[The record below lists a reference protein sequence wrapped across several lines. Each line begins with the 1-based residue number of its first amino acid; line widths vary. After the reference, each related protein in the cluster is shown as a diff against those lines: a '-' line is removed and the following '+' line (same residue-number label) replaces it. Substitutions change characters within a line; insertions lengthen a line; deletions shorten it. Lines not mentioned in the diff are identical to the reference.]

1 MTSALDDYLDDLP
14 LIAILRGITPEDCEA
29 VTEALFAAGFR
40 IVEVPLNS
48 PQALRSIERIAH
60 QFGDVMLVGAGTV
73 LTPDQVPQVHENGGR
88 LIVAPNTNLPVIQAG
103 VEAGMITIPG
113 AATPTEAFAGIH
125 AGASAVKVFPA
136 EAIGPRV
143 LASWRAVI
151 PDTVPLLPVGG
162 IDSHNMADYWQAG
175 AAGFGLGSAL
185 YKPGKSLGDI
195 SASAT
200 KLVWSATSLTKT
212 MQGAN

>member
-1 MTSALDDYLDDLP
+1 M
-14 LIAILRGITPEDCEA
+14 
-29 VTEALFAAGFR
+29 
-40 IVEVPLNS
+40 
-48 PQALRSIERIAH
+48 
-60 QFGDVMLVGAGTV
+60 
-73 LTPDQVPQVHENGGR
+73 
-88 LIVAPNTNLPVIQAG
+88 
-103 VEAGMITIPG
+103 
-113 AATPTEAFAGIH
+113 
-125 AGASAVKVFPA
+125 
-136 EAIGPRV
+136 

-212 MQGAN
+212 I

>member
-1 MTSALDDYLDDLP
+1 MTSVLNEYLNDLP

-40 IVEVPLNS
+40 MVEVPLNS

-60 QFGDVMLVGAGTV
+60 QFGDVILVGAGTV
-73 LTPDQVPQVHENGGR
+73 LAPEQVHQVREKGGR

-103 VEAGMITIPG
+103 VEAEMVTIPG
-113 AATPTEAFAGIH
+113 AATPTEAFAGIQ
-125 AGASAVKVFPA
+125 AGANGVKVFPA
-136 EAIGPRV
+136 EAIGPQV

-151 PDTVPLLPVGG
+151 PDTAPLLPVGG
-162 IDSHNMADYWQAG
+162 IDSHNMSDYWQAG
-175 AAGFGLGSAL
+175 AAGFGIGGAL
-185 YKPGKSLGDI
+185 YKVGKSLGDI

-212 MQGAN
+212 M

>member
-1 MTSALDDYLDDLP
+1 MTSVLNEYLNDLP

-40 IVEVPLNS
+40 MVEVPLNS

-60 QFGDVMLVGAGTV
+60 QFGDVILVGAGTV
-73 LTPDQVPQVHENGGR
+73 LAPEQVHQVREKGGR

-103 VEAGMITIPG
+103 VEAEMDTIPG
-113 AATPTEAFAGIH
+113 AATTTEAFAVIQ
-125 AGASAVKVFPA
+125 AVFPA
-136 EAIGPRV
+136 EAIGPQV

-151 PDTVPLLPVGG
+151 PDTAPLLPVGG
-162 IDSHNMADYWQAG
+162 IDSHNMSDYWQAG
-175 AAGFGLGSAL
+175 AAGFGIGGAL
-185 YKPGKSLGDI
+185 YKLGKSLGDI

-212 MQGAN
+212 M

>member
-1 MTSALDDYLDDLP
+1 MTSVLNEYLNDLP

-40 IVEVPLNS
+40 MVEVPLNS

-60 QFGDVMLVGAGTV
+60 QFGDVILVGAGTV
-73 LTPDQVPQVHENGGR
+73 LAPEQVHQVREKGGR
-88 LIVAPNTNLPVIQAG
+88 FFVAPKNKLPLIQAG
-103 VEAGMITIPG
+103 VEAEMVTITG
-113 AATPTEAFAGIH
+113 AATPTEAFAGIQ
-125 AGASAVKVFPA
+125 AGASGVKVFPA
-136 EAIGPRV
+136 EAIGPQV

-151 PDTVPLLPVGG
+151 PDTAPLLPVGG
-162 IDSHNMADYWQAG
+162 IDSHNMSNYWQAG
-175 AAGFGLGSAL
+175 AAGFGIGGAL
-185 YKPGKSLGDI
+185 YKVGKSLGDI

-212 MQGAN
+212 M

>member
-1 MTSALDDYLDDLP
+1 MTSTLHDYLDDLP
-14 LIAILRGITPEDCEA
+14 LIAILRGTTPEDCEA

-40 IVEVPLNS
+40 MVEVPLNS

-60 QFGDVMLVGAGTV
+60 QFGDGMLVGAGTV
-73 LTPDQVPQVHENGGR
+73 LTPDQVRQVHENGGR

-113 AATPTEAFAGIH
+113 AATPTEAFASIH

-136 EAIGPRV
+136 EAIGPQV

-212 MQGAN
+212 I

>member
-1 MTSALDDYLDDLP
+1 MTSTLHDYLDDLP

-60 QFGDVMLVGAGTV
+60 QFGDGMLVGAGTV
-73 LTPDQVPQVHENGGR
+73 LTPDQVRQVNDNGGR
-88 LIVAPNTNLPVIQAG
+88 LIVAPNTNLPVIQAS

-136 EAIGPRV
+136 EAIGPQV

-212 MQGAN
+212 I

>member
-1 MTSALDDYLDDLP
+1 MTNALDDYLDDLP

-60 QFGDVMLVGAGTV
+60 QFGDGMLVGAGTV
-73 LTPDQVPQVHENGGR
+73 LTPDQVRQVNDNGGR
-88 LIVAPNTNLPVIQAG
+88 LIVAPNTNLPVIQAS

-113 AATPTEAFAGIH
+113 AATPTEAVAGIH
-125 AGASAVKVFPA
+125 AGASAAQVSPA
-136 EAIGPRV
+136 EVIGPQV

-212 MQGAN
+212 I

>member
-1 MTSALDDYLDDLP
+1 MT
-14 LIAILRGITPEDCEA
+14 E
-29 VTEALFAAGFR
+29 VLFAAGFR
-40 IVEVPLNS
+40 MVEVPLNS

-60 QFGDVMLVGAGTV
+60 QFGDGMLVGAGTV
-73 LTPDQVPQVHENGGR
+73 LTPDQVRQVHENGGR

-113 AATPTEAFAGIH
+113 AATPTEAFASIH

-136 EAIGPRV
+136 EAIGPQA
-143 LASWRAVI
+143 LAGWRAVI

-212 MQGAN
+212 I

>member
-1 MTSALDDYLDDLP
+1 MASVLNEYLNDLP
-14 LIAILRGITPEDCEA
+14 LIAILRGITPEDCEV

-40 IVEVPLNS
+40 MVEVPLNS

-60 QFGDVMLVGAGTV
+60 QFGDVILVGAGTV
-73 LTPDQVPQVHENGGR
+73 LAPEQVHQVREKGGR

-103 VEAGMITIPG
+103 VEAEMVTIPG
-113 AATPTEAFAGIH
+113 AATPTEAFAGIQ
-125 AGASAVKVFPA
+125 AGASGVKVFPA
-136 EAIGPRV
+136 EAQV

-151 PDTVPLLPVGG
+151 PDTAPLLPVGG
-162 IDSHNMADYWQAG
+162 IDSHNMSDYWQAG
-175 AAGFGLGSAL
+175 AAGFGIGGAL
-185 YKPGKSLGDI
+185 YKLGKSLGDI

-212 MQGAN
+212 M

>member
-1 MTSALDDYLDDLP
+1 MTSTLDDYLDDLP

-40 IVEVPLNS
+40 MVEVPLNS

-60 QFGDVMLVGAGTV
+60 QFGDGMLVGAGTV
-73 LTPDQVPQVHENGGR
+73 LTPDQVRQVNDNGGR
-88 LIVAPNTNLPVIQAG
+88 LIVAPNTNLQVIQAS

-136 EAIGPRV
+136 EAIGPQV

-151 PDTVPLLPVGG
+151 PDTAPLLPVGG

-212 MQGAN
+212 I

>member
-1 MTSALDDYLDDLP
+1 MSSALDEYLNDLP

-40 IVEVPLNS
+40 MVEVPLNS

-60 QFGDVMLVGAGTV
+60 QFGDVILVGAGTV
-73 LTPDQVPQVHENGGR
+73 LTPDQVRQVHESGGR

-103 VEAGMITIPG
+103 IEAAMITIPG

-125 AGASAVKVFPA
+125 AGASGVKVFPA
-136 EAIGPRV
+136 EAIAPQV

-162 IDSHNMADYWQAG
+162 IDRQYGGLLAGRRSRFWSRERTVQARQ
-175 AAGFGLGSAL
+175 
-185 YKPGKSLGDI
+185 KPGGHQCQRNKTG
-195 SASAT
+195 
-200 KLVWSATSLTKT
+200 WSATSLTKT
-212 MQGAN
+212 M

>member
-1 MTSALDDYLDDLP
+1 MTSTLHDYLDDLP
-14 LIAILRGITPEDCEA
+14 LIAILRGTTPEDCEA

-40 IVEVPLNS
+40 MVEVPLNS

-60 QFGDVMLVGAGTV
+60 QFGDGMLVGAGTV
-73 LTPDQVPQVHENGGR
+73 LTPDQVRQVNDNGGR
-88 LIVAPNTNLPVIQAG
+88 LIVAPNTNLTVIQAS

-136 EAIGPRV
+136 EAIGPQV

-212 MQGAN
+212 I

>member
-1 MTSALDDYLDDLP
+1 MTSTLDDYLDDLP

-40 IVEVPLNS
+40 MVEVPLNS

-60 QFGDVMLVGAGTV
+60 QFGDGMLVGAGTV
-73 LTPDQVPQVHENGGR
+73 LTPDQVRQVNDNGGR
-88 LIVAPNTNLPVIQAG
+88 LIVAPNTHLPVIQAS

-136 EAIGPRV
+136 EAIGPQV

-151 PDTVPLLPVGG
+151 PDTAPLLPVGG

-212 MQGAN
+212 I

>member
-1 MTSALDDYLDDLP
+1 M
-14 LIAILRGITPEDCEA
+14 
-29 VTEALFAAGFR
+29 
-40 IVEVPLNS
+40 VEVPLNS
-48 PQALRSIERIAH
+48 PQALSSIKRIAH
-60 QFGDVMLVGAGTV
+60 QFGDRMLVGAGTV
-73 LTPDQVPQVHENGGR
+73 LTPDQVRQVHENGGR

-103 VEAGMITIPG
+103 IEAAMITIPG

-125 AGASAVKVFPA
+125 AGASGVKVFPA
-136 EAIGPRV
+136 EAIAPQV

-212 MQGAN
+212 M

>member
-1 MTSALDDYLDDLP
+1 MTSALDDYLNDLP
-14 LIAILRGITPEDCEA
+14 LIAILRGITPEVCEA
-29 VTEALFAAGFR
+29 VTEALFESGFR
-40 IVEVPLNS
+40 MVEVPLNS
-48 PQALRSIERIAH
+48 PQALRSIKRIVN

-73 LTPDQVPQVHENGGR
+73 LEPDQVRQVHDSGGR

-103 VEAGMITIPG
+103 VEAEMITIPG

-136 EAIGPRV
+136 EAIGPQV
-143 LASWRAVI
+143 FASWRAVI

-162 IDSHNMADYWQAG
+162 IDSHNMANYWQAG

-200 KLVWSATSLTKT
+200 KLVWSAASLTKT
-212 MQGAN
+212 I

>member
-1 MTSALDDYLDDLP
+1 MTSVLNEYLNDLP

-40 IVEVPLNS
+40 MVEVPLNS
-48 PQALRSIERIAH
+48 PQALRSIQRIAH
-60 QFGDVMLVGAGTV
+60 QFGDVILVGAGTV
-73 LTPDQVPQVHENGGR
+73 LAPEQVHQVREKGGR

-103 VEAGMITIPG
+103 VEAEMVTIPG
-113 AATPTEAFAGIH
+113 AATPTEAFAGIQ
-125 AGASAVKVFPA
+125 AGASGVKVFPA
-136 EAIGPRV
+136 EAIGQQV

-151 PDTVPLLPVGG
+151 PDTAPLLPVGG
-162 IDSHNMADYWQAG
+162 IDSHNMPDYWRAG
-175 AAGFGLGSAL
+175 AAGFGIGRAL
-185 YKPGKSLGDI
+185 YKLGKSLGDI

-212 MQGAN
+212 M

>member
-29 VTEALFAAGFR
+29 VTEVLFAAGFR
-40 IVEVPLNS
+40 VVEVPLNS
-48 PQALRSIERIAH
+48 PKALRSIERIAH
-60 QFGDVMLVGAGTV
+60 QFGDGMLVGAGTV
-73 LTPDQVPQVHENGGR
+73 LTPDQVRQVQENGGR
-88 LIVAPNTNLPVIQAG
+88 LIVAPNTHLPVIQAG

-125 AGASAVKVFPA
+125 AGANAIKIFPA
-136 EAIGPRV
+136 EAISPQV

-151 PDTVPLLPVGG
+151 PDPFPMVPVGG

-212 MQGAN
+212 V

>member
-1 MTSALDDYLDDLP
+1 MTSTLDDYLDDLP

-60 QFGDVMLVGAGTV
+60 QFGDGMLVGAGTV
-73 LTPDQVPQVHENGGR
+73 LTPDQVRQVNDNGGR
-88 LIVAPNTNLPVIQAG
+88 LIVAPNTNLPVIQAS

-212 MQGAN
+212 I

>member
-1 MTSALDDYLDDLP
+1 MTSALDHYLNDLP
-14 LIAILRGITPEDCEA
+14 LIAILRGITPEVCEA

-40 IVEVPLNS
+40 MVEVPLNS
-48 PQALRSIERIAH
+48 PQALRSIERIVH

-73 LTPDQVPQVHENGGR
+73 LKPNQVRQVHGSGGR
-88 LIVAPNTNLPVIQAG
+88 LIVAPNTDLPVIQAG

-113 AATPTEAFAGIH
+113 AATPTEVFAGIH

-136 EAIGPRV
+136 QAIGPQV

-151 PDTVPLLPVGG
+151 PNTVPLLPVGG
-162 IDSHNMADYWQAG
+162 IDSHNMSDYWQAG

-185 YKPGKSLGDI
+185 YKPSKSLGDI

-200 KLVWSATSLTKT
+200 KLAWSATSLTKT
-212 MQGAN
+212 M

>member
-1 MTSALDDYLDDLP
+1 MSSALYEYLDDLP
-14 LIAILRGITPEDCEA
+14 LIAILRGITPEDCVA

-40 IVEVPLNS
+40 MVEVPLNS
-48 PQALRSIERIAH
+48 PQALSSIKRIAH
-60 QFGDVMLVGAGTV
+60 QFGERMLVGAGTV
-73 LTPDQVPQVHENGGR
+73 LTPYQVRQVHKSGGR

-103 VEAGMITIPG
+103 IEAAMITIPG

-125 AGASAVKVFPA
+125 AGASGVKVFPA
-136 EAIGPRV
+136 EAIGPQV

-162 IDSHNMADYWQAG
+162 IDIHNMADYWQAG

-212 MQGAN
+212 M

>member
-1 MTSALDDYLDDLP
+1 MTSALDDYLDDIP
-14 LIAILRGITPEDCEA
+14 LIAILRGITPQDCEA

-40 IVEVPLNS
+40 MVEVPLNS

-60 QFGDVMLVGAGTV
+60 QFGDGMLVGAGTV
-73 LTPDQVPQVHENGGR
+73 LTPDQVRQVHENGGR

-113 AATPTEAFAGIH
+113 AATPTEAFAGIN

-136 EAIGPRV
+136 EAIAPRV

-212 MQGAN
+212 M

>member
-1 MTSALDDYLDDLP
+1 MTSVLNEYLNDLP

-60 QFGDVMLVGAGTV
+60 QFGDVILVGAGTV
-73 LTPDQVPQVHENGGR
+73 LAPEQVHQVREKGGR
-88 LIVAPNTNLPVIQAG
+88 LIVAPNTNLPVIKAG
-103 VEAGMITIPG
+103 VEAEMVIIPG
-113 AATPTEAFAGIH
+113 AATPTEAFAGIQ
-125 AGASAVKVFPA
+125 AGASGVKVFPA
-136 EAIGPRV
+136 EAIGPQV

-151 PDTVPLLPVGG
+151 PDTAPLLPVGG
-162 IDSHNMADYWQAG
+162 IDSHNMLDYWQAG
-175 AAGFGLGSAL
+175 AAGFGIGGAL
-185 YKPGKSLGDI
+185 YKLGKSLGDI

-212 MQGAN
+212 M